1 MAWTDGLQP
10 VDVSFLHNCIICS
23 TCEVF
28 VLLIKPIVFLTFCSP
43 SRRSILSPQVLL
55 VETALAFL
63 RLVFT
68 RDGVE
73 YEIVVAVMSL
83 WKSKIGVVTEVTSA
97 TESRSEE
104 NKFPSD
110 SAYDWFRRVRF
121 SENFGSRRPPGG
133 GGGSYLG
140 QFLLGMCR
148 WPLRAP
154 TPL

>member
-1 MAWTDGLQP
+1 MAKQVAKQVACNLLMCL
-10 VDVSFLHNCIICS
+10 FCIICS

-63 RLVFT
+63 RLVFP

-83 WKSKIGVVTEVTSA
+83 
-97 TESRSEE
+97 
-104 NKFPSD
+104 
-110 SAYDWFRRVRF
+110 
-121 SENFGSRRPPGG
+121 
-133 GGGSYLG
+133 
-140 QFLLGMCR
+140 
-148 WPLRAP
+148 
-154 TPL
+154 

>member
-1 MAWTDGLQP
+1 M
-10 VDVSFLHNCIICS
+10 
-23 TCEVF
+23 
-28 VLLIKPIVFLTFCSP
+28 TFYSP
-43 SRRSILSPQVLL
+43 SRRWILSPQVLL

-83 WKSKIGVVTEVTSA
+83 WISKIGVVTEVTSA

-110 SAYDWFRRVRF
+110 SAYDWFRRVRS
-121 SENFGSRRPPGG
+121 SENQIDEFWKQKGPGG
-133 GGGSYLG
+133 ERGE
-140 QFLLGMCR
+140 LLGSIFAGYV
-148 WPLRAP
+148 PLAS
-154 TPL
+154 

>member
-43 SRRSILSPQVLL
+43 SRRSILSPQVFL

-110 SAYDWFRRVRF
+110 SAYDCFRRVRS
-121 SENFGSRRPPGG
+121 SENQIDEFWKQKGPGG
-133 GGGSYLG
+133 GRGE
-140 QFLLGMCR
+140 LLGSIFAGYV
-148 WPLRAP
+148 PLAS
-154 TPL
+154 